1 MVEWIM
7 VALLAWQVSMPAV
20 NNAKF
25 AFSIDN
31 DGTVVRMNTQ
41 TGSMERC
48 SKELVCKS
56 EIEEKK

>member
-31 DGTVVRMNTQ
+31 DGTIVRMNTQ

-48 SKELVCKS
+48 SKELVCKP